1 MQSVASRQSN
11 SRMESSLGAFSEYS
25 RAASTQSARPHAQT
39 EQDYKLKMR
48 SRKLLAKLSRLKR

>member
-1 MQSVASRQSN
+1 MQSGQSRQSN

-25 RAASTQSARPHAQT
+25 RAVSTQSDQTHSQT

-48 SRKLLAKLSRLKR
+48 SRKLMAKLTRLKR